1 MKLTLVLCV
10 FLAAALMASGQ
21 VPGTTMVAATTT
33 LHTNGTRTES
43 VKDMFKHEIAETT
56 FDGRG
61 IVIVKK
67 KFLLNENG
75 DPTQGTIYDGADNVI
90 ARAQFIFDDLGRVV
104 EERCTNTQNE
114 VYQRVIRKY
123 DSSGKPLQPEVF
135 NYAVKSP
142 NMSPSKMNFTQSPG
156 PGPSRAGAAQ
166 VGSDPSRLGQAPQI
180 ETASPGSRNPT
191 PQVVEPS
198 PYAPAPIPQTEAPK
212 EDSKKGSKLNPLNW
226 FKKGK

>member
-1 MKLTLVLCV
+1 MKLNLVLGV
-10 FLAAALMASGQ
+10 FFAAALMASGQ

-56 FDGRG
+56 FDARG
-61 IVIVKK
+61 IAITKK

-104 EERCTNTQNE
+104 EERRTNTQNE
-114 VYQRVIRKY
+114 MYQRVIRKY
-123 DSSGKPLQPEVF
+123 DSSGKPLPPEVF
-135 NYAVKSP
+135 NYAVKAP

-156 PGPSRAGAAQ
+156 PGPARSGTTQAG
-166 VGSDPSRLGQAPQI
+166 GNPSRLGAAPQI
-180 ETASPGSRNPT
+180 ETASPGSINGNV
-191 PQVVEPS
+191 QVVEPS
-198 PYAPAPIPQTEAPK
+198 QYAPVPVPQTESPK
-212 EDSKKGSKLNPLNW
+212 EESKKGSKLNPLNW